1 MGMWAMI
8 NRFASLGAIFV
19 IGVLLAGCYRDFGP
33 VVAEPQPLP
42 PPLTSTYLQAGD
54 RLTVQVYDEPNLTGV
69 HDITPAGVVDLP
81 LIGAVKAVGKT
92 TAELQREIGDLYT
105 RGKFIQEPKVT
116 VAVVEYRPIYI
127 FGEVAHPGQFPYRP
141 GLNLLAVETEAGGLT
156 YRGSR
161 EKVYLQR
168 SGEQVWNEYPQLSS
182 VTIMPGDLIRI
193 PERYY

>member
-1 MGMWAMI
+1 MGMGAMI
-8 NRFASLGAIFV
+8 NRFASLGAIFA

-42 PPLTSTYLQAGD
+42 PPLASTHIQAGD
-54 RLTVQVYDEPNLTGV
+54 RLTVTIYDEPNLTGV
-69 HDITPAGVVDLP
+69 HDVTPDGNVDLP
-81 LIGAVKAVGKT
+81 LIGAVRAVDRT
-92 TAELQREIGDLYT
+92 TADLQREIGDRYT
-105 RGKFIQEPKVT
+105 KGKFIQEPKVL

-127 FGEVAHPGQFPYRP
+127 FGEIVKPGMLPYRP
-141 GLNLLAVETEAGGLT
+141 GLNLLTAVTEAGGLT

>member
-1 MGMWAMI
+1 MVMI
-8 NRFASLGAIFV
+8 NRFVSLGAILV
-19 IGVLLAGCYRDFGP
+19 IGLLLAGCYRDFGP

-42 PPLTSTYLQAGD
+42 PPLTATHFQVGD
-54 RLTVQVYDEPNLTGV
+54 RLTVTVYDEPNLTGV
-69 HDITPAGVVDLP
+69 YDVTPSGVVNLP
-81 LIGAVKAVGKT
+81 LIGDVKAVGRT
-92 TAELQREIGDLYT
+92 TAELQREIADRYS
-105 RGKFIQEPKVT
+105 RGKFLQEPKVT

-127 FGEVAHPGQFPYRP
+127 FGEVANPGPFPYRP
-141 GLNLLAVETEAGGLT
+141 GLNVLTAVTAAGGLT

-161 EKVYLQR
+161 DKVYLQR

>member
-1 MGMWAMI
+1 VVMI
-8 NRFASLGAIFV
+8 NRFVSLGAILV

-42 PPLTSTYLQAGD
+42 PPLTATTFQVGD
-54 RLTVQVYDEPNLTGV
+54 RVTVTVYGEPNLTGV
-69 HDITPAGVVDLP
+69 YDITPAGAVNLP
-81 LIGAVKAVGKT
+81 LIGNVKAVGRT
-92 TAELQREIGDLYT
+92 PTELQREIADRYS
-105 RGKFIQEPKVT
+105 RGKFLQEPNVT

-127 FGEVAHPGQFPYRP
+127 FGEVAHPGPVTYRP
-141 GLNLLAVETEAGGLT
+141 GLNVLTAVTTAGGLT

-161 EKVYLQR
+161 EKIYLQR

-193 PERYY
+193 PERYF